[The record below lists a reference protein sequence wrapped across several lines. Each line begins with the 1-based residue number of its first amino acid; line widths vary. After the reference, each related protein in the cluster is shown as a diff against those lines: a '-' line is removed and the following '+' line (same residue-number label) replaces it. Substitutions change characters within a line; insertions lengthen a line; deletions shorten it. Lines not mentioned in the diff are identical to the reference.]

1 MTNFSAVMIVIL
13 FGLFICLW
21 VGCSILSLKFYKDV
35 LLDKSKKAIK
45 LFNIFSKIY
54 FFIVITPLS
63 VVMVGLISII
73 SPLLVAVS
81 ELIDY
86 YKEYIK

>member
-1 MTNFSAVMIVIL
+1 MTNFSVVTIAIQI
-13 FGLFICLW
+13 GLFICLW
-21 VGCSILSLKFYKDV
+21 VLCSTTSLKFYKDV
-35 LLDKSKKAIK
+35 LLEESKKTIK

-63 VVMVGLISII
+63 IVIVGLIAII